1 VVVTHHITSY
11 ALVVTLWATV
21 LVARFGRGSGRPSPV
36 DLAVVTTVGVAV
48 WLAFVASPTLLYLWS
63 ILGGALFGV
72 IRLVTGQQAGRG
84 LFSPGQAV
92 GTPVTP
98 IWQQA
103 LGFLSVLLVAV
114 GLPFGLIEGW
124 RRMRRNAV
132 AVVLG
137 LAGLAYFP
145 VQTLRL
151 TAASWETANRS
162 SEFLFVGIGFL
173 LAVALIG
180 FSVRPPRRGMGPAI
194 RVSAIAYV
202 VLVCLGG
209 VVASWRADVR
219 LPRAYVTATHNGA
232 FLEPQGVAVA
242 QFALL
247 RLGPGNIIATDDSNA
262 LLLLAYGDQVPLS
275 GAPNGIQSV
284 FLSRTMD
291 STVDQILDA
300 VHVRYLVVDRRLQSF
315 DRTVG
320 LFPAPAGPTQPG
332 QLLDPAAYAKFD
344 ARTDVSRIADSGDIV
359 VYDVHLLTDHGS
371 PPSP

>member
-1 VVVTHHITSY
+1 
-11 ALVVTLWATV
+11 
-21 LVARFGRGSGRPSPV
+21 
-36 DLAVVTTVGVAV
+36 
-48 WLAFVASPTLLYLWS
+48 
-63 ILGGALFGV
+63 
-72 IRLVTGQQAGRG
+72 
-84 LFSPGQAV
+84 
-92 GTPVTP
+92 
-98 IWQQA
+98 
-103 LGFLSVLLVAV
+103 
-114 GLPFGLIEGW
+114 
-124 RRMRRNAV
+124 
-132 AVVLG
+132 
-137 LAGLAYFP
+137 
-145 VQTLRL
+145 
-151 TAASWETANRS
+151 
-162 SEFLFVGIGFL
+162 
-173 LAVALIG
+173 
-180 FSVRPPRRGMGPAI
+180 
-194 RVSAIAYV
+194 
-202 VLVCLGG
+202 
-209 VVASWRADVR
+209 
-219 LPRAYVTATHNGA
+219 VTATHNGA